1 MATLLTSKKACAVNP
16 LKMSAPV
23 GASLAFL
30 GVDRA
35 LPLMHGSQGCTAFGL
50 VIFVRHFKETIPLQ
64 TTAMSEVTTILGG
77 LENIEQAI
85 LNIYKRAKPEV
96 IGLCTTGLTETRGD
110 DVAGFLKLM
119 RGRHPELADLEVVFV
134 STPDY
139 VGSLETGWA
148 AAVTAMVEQLVE
160 PAKAPIPTQVNVLA
174 NCHLTPADI
183 EELREII
190 ESFNLQPVILP
201 DLSGSLDGHIPEN
214 FQPHTLGG
222 TKLAEIRSMGRSVH
236 TLAIGESMRGAAEAL
251 KAKAGVEYTLFDR
264 LTGLEANDH
273 FIECLMQL
281 TGHPATKKIRRQRS
295 QLQDAMLDGHFYFGG
310 KRVAIGAEPDLLF
323 ALTSFLAEMGA
334 DIAHAVT
341 TVDSPVLGKVI
352 AKELTV
358 GDLEDLEKRA
368 EGCDLLVTHSQGRE
382 AAKRLGIPFQRAG
395 IPSFDRIGAAHKLSV
410 GYRGTRDLTLEIAN
424 LLLANT
430 REPHPDDWRLE
441 NDGPT
446 QTVAC
451 H

>member
-1 MATLLTSKKACAVNP
+1 MATLLTNKKACAVNP

-30 GVDRA
+30 GVDRS

-85 LNIYKRAKPEV
+85 LNICKRAKPDV

-119 RGRHPELADLEVVFV
+119 HARHPELADLEVVFV

-139 VGSLETGWA
+139 IGSLETGWA

-160 PAKAPIPTQVNVLA
+160 PSKDPIPTQVNVLA

-201 DLSGSLDGHIPEN
+201 DLSGSLDGHIPDT
-214 FQPHTLGG
+214 FQPHTFGG
-222 TKLAEIRSMGRSVH
+222 TKLAEIRGMGRSAH
-236 TLAIGESMRGAAEAL
+236 TLVIGESMRGAAEAL
-251 KAKAGVEYTLFDR
+251 KVKTGVAYTMFDR
-264 LTGLEANDH
+264 LTGLEASDR
-273 FIECLMQL
+273 FVECLMQL
-281 TGHPATKKIRRQRS
+281 TGHPVTKKIRRQRS
-295 QLQDAMLDGHFYFGG
+295 QLQDAMLDAHFHFGG
-310 KRVAIGAEPDLLF
+310 KRVAVGAEPDLLF
-323 ALTSFLAEMGA
+323 ALAAFLTEMGA

-341 TVDSPVLGKVI
+341 TVESPVLEKIVARELVI
-352 AKELTV
+352 

-368 EGCDLLVTHSQGRE
+368 AGCDLMVTHSQGRQ
-382 AAKRLGIPFQRAG
+382 AAQRLGIPFLRAG

-410 GYRGTRDLTLEIAN
+410 GYRGTRDLTFEIAN
-424 LLLANT
+424 LMLANAH
-430 REPHPDDWRLE
+430 EPQPDDWRLE
-441 NDGPT
+441 NDDLT
-446 QTVAC
+446 QIVAR

>member
-1 MATLLTSKKACAVNP
+1 MATSLTSKKACAVNP

-30 GVDRA
+30 GIDRA

-85 LNIYKRAKPEV
+85 LNIYKRAKPDV

-119 RGRHPELADLEVVFV
+119 RERHTELAGLEVVFV

-160 PAKAPIPTQVNVLA
+160 PSKDPVPTQVNVLT
-174 NCHLTPADI
+174 NCHLTVADI

-201 DLSGSLDGHIPEN
+201 DLSGSLDGHIPDT

-222 TKLAEIRSMGRSVH
+222 TKLADIRGMGRSAH
-236 TLAIGESMRGAAEAL
+236 TLVIGESMRGAAEAL

-264 LTGLEANDH
+264 LTGLEASDR
-273 FIECLMQL
+273 FIDCLMKL

-295 QLQDAMLDGHFYFGG
+295 QLQDAMLDAHFHFGG
-310 KRVAIGAEPDLLF
+310 KRVALGAEPDLLF
-323 ALTSFLAEMGA
+323 ALSSFLAEMGA
-334 DIAHAVT
+334 DVAHAVT
-341 TVDSPVLGKVI
+341 TVESPVLAKAV
-352 AKELTV
+352 AKERV
-358 GDLEDLEKRA
+358 IGDLEDLETRA
-368 EGCDLLVTHSQGRE
+368 RGCDLLITHSQGRQ
-382 AAKRLGIPFQRAG
+382 AAERLDIPFLRAG
-395 IPSFDRIGAAHKLSV
+395 IPSFDRIGAAHKLTV
-410 GYRGTRDLTLEIAN
+410 GYRGTRDLVFEIAN
-424 LLLANT
+424 LMLAHAH
-430 REPHPDDWRLE
+430 EPRPEDWRLE
-441 NDGPT
+441 NDDIT
-446 QTVAC
+446 QTVAR